1 MSLNPLTWLKALKD
15 KFNPPAAEA
24 PKVEAPK
31 EAPAAPAAPTATAEA
46 VKPAAPEAPKP

>member
-1 MSLNPLTWLKALKD
+1 MSLNPLSWLKALKE
-15 KFNPPAAEA
+15 KFNPPAAEQPKVEA

-31 EAPAAPAAPTATAEA
+31 ADAPAATAEA